1 MAHNAFTTDGK
12 GRFTALDVLR
22 GLTLAGMLVVNNP
35 GSWSHVYAPL
45 LHADF
50 NGLTP
55 TDLVFPFFMFIMGYS
70 MFLSLKKFEAG
81 ADRGGA
87 VRKVVDRTLKIFFLG
102 LAINCLSMTVFR
114 GFDIGQLRILGV
126 LQRLALSYGAAAL
139 IVLYVRNLWALLCG
153 VVAVLVGYGCLLAFG
168 NGYALDPSNIVAIVD
183 RAVLG
188 EGHMYKGDGL
198 PFDPEGLLSTLPCV
212 CHVILGYVVA
222 KLTSALPRS
231 SRSLRLIAIG
241 AALAAVAVACDQ
253 CGVFFNKKIWSP
265 SFVLV
270 TCGLGSML
278 LGCADFLL
286 RGNAMERLTMP
297 FKVMGMNCIAV
308 FFISDML
315 AIFLGGM
322 GWSGLIFQAL
332 QGAVDPRLA
341 SLVSA
346 LVFLLVNLGI
356 AWLLYWKRIFIK
368 L

>member
-1 MAHNAFTTDGK
+1 MQHSTFTTDGK

-22 GLTLAGMLVVNNP
+22 GLTLACMLVVNNP

-70 MFLSLKKFEAG
+70 MFLSLRKYEKTGE
-81 ADRGGA
+81 RGRA
-87 VRKVVDRTLKIFFLG
+87 VRRVIDRTLKIFFLG

-114 GFDIGQLRILGV
+114 GFDLSQLRILGV

-139 IVLYVRNLWALLCG
+139 IVLYVRNVWTLLAG
-153 VVAVLVGYGCLLAFG
+153 ATAVLVGYGCLLAVG
-168 NGYALDPSNIVAIVD
+168 NGYALEPSNVVAVVD

-188 EGHMYKGDGL
+188 ESHMYKGDGF
-198 PFDPEGLLSTLPCV
+198 PFDPEGLLSTLPCI
-212 CHVILGYVVA
+212 CHVVIGFVMA
-222 KLTSALPRS
+222 KLTVALPQAQRVA
-231 SRSLRLIAIG
+231 RLLAYG
-241 AALAAVAVACDQ
+241 AVLVALAVVCDQ
-253 CGVFFNKKIWSP
+253 CGVFINKKIWSP
-265 SFVLV
+265 SFVLIS
-270 TCGLGSML
+270 CGLGSVL
-278 LGCADFLL
+278 LGCADLVL
-286 RGNAMERLTMP
+286 RSSTSDRLTMP

-308 FFISDML
+308 FFISDMI

-322 GWSGLIFQAL
+322 GWSGAVFQAL
-332 QGAVDPRLA
+332 QGGIDPRAA
-341 SLVSA
+341 SLISA
-346 LVFLLVNLGI
+346 LAFLLVNLAI